1 MPERKTFRRT
11 GRKEPFLTI
20 EEKVEQFV
28 LRNSR
33 NGFFTRVS
41 TIHNK
46 FDVSQERTWEIVG
59 TLLTGGTLE
68 STHDPVTG
76 EMKLCEIDKTYSIM
90 GIRRKGQKYSKK
102 DPKKPASK
110 RSRDGTR

>member
-1 MPERKTFRRT
+1 MPERKTFRGTR
-11 GRKEPFLTI
+11 RKEPFLTI

-41 TIHNK
+41 TIHSK

-68 STHDPVTG
+68 STHDPITG

-90 GIRRKGQKYSKK
+90 GTRRKGQKHSKRG
-102 DPKKPASK
+102 PKKPVFK
-110 RSRDGTR
+110 RGQGGAQ